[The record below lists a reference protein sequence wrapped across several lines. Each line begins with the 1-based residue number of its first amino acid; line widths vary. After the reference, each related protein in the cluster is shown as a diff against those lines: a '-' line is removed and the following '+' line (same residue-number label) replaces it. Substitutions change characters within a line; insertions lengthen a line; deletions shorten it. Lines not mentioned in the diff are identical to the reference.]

1 MPDNILFLF
10 LAALAA
16 YVMGSIPF
24 GFLIARAKGVDIRTV
39 GSHNIGATNVFRT
52 LGKGPGILTFFLDFL
67 KGFCAAFFV
76 PRLLHLALGGEASIG
91 EMLIAGAFA
100 MVGHTWPLFLGFK
113 GGKGVATGAG
123 MLFAIAP
130 VPAAIALVTW
140 IVVFVAT
147 RYVSVGSI
155 VAALALAALVWV
167 PRFRPGEH
175 PAIPAVISLLAL
187 LVVVRHHA
195 NIGRLFKGTE
205 SRFSFSKKR
214 K

>member
-1 MPDNILFLF
+1 M
-10 LAALAA
+10 
-16 YVMGSIPF
+16 MGSIPF

-52 LGKGPGILTFFLDFL
+52 LGKGPGILTFLLDFL
-67 KGFCAAFFV
+67 KGICAAFFV
-76 PRLLHLALGGEASIG
+76 PRLLHLALGGETSIG

>member
-1 MPDNILFLF
+1 MPPSLFHVF
-10 LAALAA
+10 AALAA
-16 YVMGSIPF
+16 YLLGSIPF
-24 GFLIARAKGVDIRTV
+24 GFLIARARGIDIRTV

-52 LGKGPGILTFFLDFL
+52 LGKGPGVLTFALDFL
-67 KGFCAAFFV
+67 KGFCAAFLV
-76 PRLLHLALGGEASIG
+76 PRLLHLAFGGEAAIG
-91 EMLIAGAFA
+91 EMLVAGAFS

-130 VPAAIALVTW
+130 APAAIALGTW
-140 IVVFVAT
+140 IVVFVLT

-175 PAIPAVISLLAL
+175 PAIPLVISILAL

-195 NIGRLFKGTE
+195 NIGRLLKGTE
-205 SRFSFSKKR
+205 SRFSFSRGGK
-214 K
+214 

>member
-1 MPDNILFLF
+1 MSTSLFLL

-16 YVMGSIPF
+16 YLLGSIPF
-24 GFLIARAKGVDIRTV
+24 GYLIARAKGVDIRTV

-52 LGKGPGILTFFLDFL
+52 LGKGPGLLTFALDFL

-76 PRLLHLALGGEASIG
+76 PRLLHLAFGGEASVV
-91 EMLIAGAFA
+91 ECLVAGAFA
-100 MVGHTWPLFLGFK
+100 MVGHTWPLFLGFR

-130 VPAAIALVTW
+130 APAAIALATW

-175 PAIPAVISLLAL
+175 PAIPAVLTVLAL
-187 LVVVRHHA
+187 LVVARHHA
-195 NIGRLFKGTE
+195 NIGRLLKGTE
-205 SRFSFSKKR
+205 SRFSFSR
-214 K
+214 RS